1 MNKKVVIRL
10 ILWAVL
16 SGLAITGV
24 SLLDASQPKPDASG
38 WCCLCMCGSKA
49 QDKCSTY
56 CIRRQNSKS
65 IIEEPA
71 IKECT
76 RRCERKFHGTASH

>member
-1 MNKKVVIRL
+1 MNKKVTIRL

-24 SLLDASQPKPDASG
+24 GLLDASQPKPDDSG

-56 CIRRQNSKS
+56 CIRRQNGKKIVPES
-65 IIEEPA
+65 EM
-71 IKECT
+71 KECT
-76 RRCERKFHGTASH
+76 KRCERKFHGNPSH